1 MRLKVIMKKKL
12 NLYLISLILGTL
24 PALAQGQEVKQI
36 LPLYS
41 EFSDIVP
48 ADARVEK
55 LADNPGKGTLEGPV
69 WVRKGGYLVFSD
81 MAGKVTDKWDPADG
95 KVSLFLDHSGPNGAT
110 LDKQGRLVYCAVEDR
125 QIVRVEEDGRRTVL
139 ASEYEGKGL
148 NAPNDLIYKSDG
160 SLYFTDATTRA
171 PGTRDGKAD
180 PKLLPYYGVF
190 LLKDGKLK
198 LVINDMSRPNGLALS
213 PDEKYLYVDDT
224 LTKDIKRFEVL
235 PDDTL
240 GTGEVITKMFS
251 DLPHLPDGM
260 KIDTKGNLYNIG
272 PGGVW
277 VMSPDGRL
285 LGIILVPTM
294 PANLTFGEDD
304 GKALFMTAPSGL
316 YRIRLKIP
324 GIRP

>member
-1 MRLKVIMKKKL
+1 MKR
-12 NLYLISLILGTL
+12 YSILILAIVGAL
-24 PALAQGQEVKQI
+24 PVSAQGQEPKQS
-36 LPLYS
+36 LPMYS

-55 LADNPGKGTLEGPV
+55 LADNPGNGTLEGPV
-69 WVRKGGYLVFSD
+69 WVRKGKYLVFSD
-81 MAGKVTDKWDPADG
+81 MAAKVTDKWDPSDG
-95 KVSLFLDHSGPNGAT
+95 KVSLFLNHSGPNGGT

-160 SLYFTDATTRA
+160 SLYFTDTTTRP
-171 PGTRDGKAD
+171 PGFRDGKMD
-180 PKLLPYYGVF
+180 PKLLPYYGVY
-190 LLKDGKLK
+190 LLKDGKLQ
-198 LVINDMSRPNGLALS
+198 LVIKDMSRPNGLALS

-224 LTKDIKRFEVL
+224 LTKDIKRYEVR
-235 PDDTL
+235 PDDTI
-240 GTGEVITKMFS
+240 GSGEVIAKMVS

-260 KIDTKGNLYNIG
+260 KIDEKGNLYNIG

-277 VMSPDGRL
+277 VMAPDGKL

-304 GKALFMTAPSGL
+304 GKTLFMTAPSGL

-324 GIRP
+324 GIRS

>member
-1 MRLKVIMKKKL
+1 MKRKL
-12 NLYLISLILGTL
+12 NLILISLSLGAF
-24 PALAQGQEVKQI
+24 PALARGQEVNQI
-36 LPLYS
+36 LPIYS
-41 EFSDIVP
+41 EFSEIVP

-69 WVRKGGYLVFSD
+69 WVRKGGYLLFSD
-81 MAGKVTDKWDPADG
+81 MAGKVTDKWNPTDG
-95 KVSLFLDHSGPNGAT
+95 KVSRFLDHSGPNGAT
-110 LDKQGRLVYCAVEDR
+110 LDKQGRLVYAAVEDR
-125 QIVRVEEDGRRTVL
+125 QIVRMEEDGRRTILVT
-139 ASEYEGKGL
+139 EFEGQGL

-160 SLYFTDATTRA
+160 ALYFTDTTTRA
-171 PGTRDGKAD
+171 PGIRDGKPD
-180 PKLLPYYGVF
+180 PKLLPYYGVY
-190 LLKDGKLK
+190 LLKEGKLQR
-198 LVINDMSRPNGLALS
+198 VIKDMTRPNGLALS

-224 LTKDIKRFEVL
+224 YTKEIKRFEVR
-235 PDDTL
+235 PDDTV
-240 GTGEVITKMFS
+240 GTGEVITRMAS

-277 VMSPDGRL
+277 VIAPDGKL

-304 GKALFMTAPSGL
+304 GKTLFMTAPSGL

-324 GIRP
+324 GIHP

>member
-1 MRLKVIMKKKL
+1 MKKNL
-12 NLYLISLILGTL
+12 NFITISLILGAL
-24 PALAQGQEVKQI
+24 PALAQGQEAKQTI
-36 LPLYS
+36 PIYS

-55 LADNPGKGTLEGPV
+55 VADSPSRGTLEGPV

-81 MAGKVTDKWDPADG
+81 MAGKVTDKWDPASG

-110 LDKQGRLVYCAVEDR
+110 LDKQGRLVYAAVEDR
-125 QIVRVEEDGRRTVL
+125 QIVRVEEDGKRTVL
-139 ASEYEGKGL
+139 VSEFEGKGL
-148 NAPNDLIYKSDG
+148 NAPNDLIYNSDG
-160 SLYFTDATTRA
+160 ALYFTDTTTRD
-171 PGTRDGKAD
+171 PGIRDGKPD
-180 PKLLPYYGVF
+180 PKLLPYYGVYLF
-190 LLKDGKLK
+190 KDGKLQRIIK
-198 LVINDMSRPNGLALS
+198 DMTRPNGLALS

-224 LTKDIKRFEVL
+224 FTKDIRRFEVL
-235 PDDTL
+235 PDGTL
-240 GTGEVITKMFS
+240 GSGEVITKMMS

-277 VMSPDGRL
+277 VLASDGRL

-304 GKALFMTAPSGL
+304 GKTLFMTAPSGL
-316 YRIRLKIP
+316 YRIRLNIA